1 LERRSNFSGENCR
14 SVLDLQLAK
23 DETQLA
29 NLRRLFKKKV
39 SGGRLNFQY
48 RNSALEYKHY
58 TDIMEEK
65 NKKKLSGWL
74 SWRRVFFALLS
85 AVIVISTFQLTA
97 RADSVIPNMQNG
109 SWDKSAAT
117 AGNDQLI
124 GLTYSLRT
132 LLWTAGVVLES
143 SQSILTRVADT
154 SFYQDQL
161 GGFYSK
167 QETGASSGSS
177 SRSGWNIVKNIC
189 NTVLI
194 ILLLFIAFGTILRVE
209 SYNYKYLLVKLIVV
223 AMLVNFSGVIAGIVL
238 DFSHIIMGVFSD
250 QISNIGRSIQE
261 NSKILQEY
269 TGTADLGDI
278 GTVTQNLGDNI
289 TRTISRVNVNLI
301 LASILMFILGITVLA
316 VALFLIVRTVSL
328 WLLFT
333 LSPLALALYVL
344 PNTRVASL
352 KWWDAFLRYAF
363 AGPLLFF
370 FLYLTVFISSNLN
383 VPAEQTMA
391 GSDSFIIF
399 SNSGSF
405 LDYLFLVVLL
415 WASIFLSR
423 SLSIAGSTQVV
434 GYFRDL
440 TKSDRSMKVI
450 TKLVDSGGAALQGV
464 RSGKILHQ
472 WTGAPLKVQ
481 EGLKGPIKTGE
492 AGARRPFQPA
502 LKTQTEATK
511 QALESMLNPSAL
523 GRVVSIV
530 DAKRR
535 GSELGGIGGDLREM
549 SELAALSS
557 KNPSEFLRTLWRR
570 FEPQTAPTGSFW
582 RDAKTLNQEINRQI
596 DSQESVRHAFNEM
609 GAHND
614 KIVNF
619 QAKDQNERE
628 AQIYKMAWTGGLP
641 DYFNQQG
648 KAYNPET
655 LSAYLKTNFGEVQG
669 SRVAEKLKMIGETKK
684 DPSLNVAS
692 WDEKKN
698 KFQLAEK
705 PKEAVKI
712 DPKDLRTM
720 APQALLNKNEKGEY
734 SGFNATGKQFLA
746 QMSQEMIK
754 EIKNMRQDT
763 VKAMGEAYKNSQKEL
778 SHEFAKQMGKVGTI
792 GLKAETVK
800 AVGQAHMQGPFH
812 VEEVQAP
819 HSQIN
824 LGQEFLNKIAGRAF
838 AGRRVDTG
846 KVGVAVAEDK
856 GIKAAGSPEAKIE
869 NAKLAG
875 RAFAEKR
882 IGADKAVEKA
892 GIAPSEEEA
901 KVETT
906 GLKDKQ
912 KFLMLGNKQPEAE

>member
-1 LERRSNFSGENCR
+1 
-14 SVLDLQLAK
+14 
-23 DETQLA
+23 
-29 NLRRLFKKKV
+29 
-39 SGGRLNFQY
+39 
-48 RNSALEYKHY
+48 
-58 TDIMEEK
+58 MEEK
-65 NKKKLSGWL
+65 QKSKWFSKLSR
-74 SWRRVFFALLS
+74 RRVFFTLL
-85 AVIVISTFQLTA
+85 TFAFFLTLFQA
-97 RADSVIPNMQNG
+97 PSDVRADSVIPNMKNG
-109 SWDKSAAT
+109 SWDRSAAT

-154 SFYQDQL
+154 AFYQDQL
-161 GGFYSK
+161 GGFYRK
-167 QETGASSGSS
+167 QETGASTSSS

-194 ILLLFIAFGTILRVE
+194 IILLFIAFGTILRVE

-223 AMLVNFSGVIAGIVL
+223 AILVNFSGVIAGIVL

-250 QISNIGRSIQE
+250 QITNIGRSIQE

-269 TGTADLGDI
+269 TNTTDLGDMS
-278 GTVTQNLGDNI
+278 TTTQNLGDNI

-301 LASILMFILGITVLA
+301 LASVLMFILGITVLA

-383 VPAEQTMA
+383 IPSEQTMA

-423 SLSIAGSTQVV
+423 SLSIAGSLQIV

-440 TKSDRSMKVI
+440 TKGDRSMRVI
-450 TKLVDSGGAALQGV
+450 TKLVDSGGAAIDKA
-464 RSGKILHQ
+464 RSGKLLHQ
-472 WTGAPLKVQ
+472 WTGSPLQVKESLQ
-481 EGLKGPIKTGE
+481 GPFRPEG
-492 AGARRPFQPA
+492 AGKRSFQPA

-511 QALESMLNPSAL
+511 KALESMLNPSAI
-523 GRVVSIV
+523 GRVLSIV
-530 DAKRR
+530 DSKRK
-535 GSELGGIGGDLREM
+535 GGELGEIGGDLRKMTEM
-549 SELAALSS
+549 AALSGT
-557 KNPSEFLRTLWRR
+557 NPSEYLRTLWRR

-596 DSQESVRHAFNEM
+596 DSQERVRATFNEI
-609 GAHND
+609 GARSD
-614 KIVNF
+614 KIVDF
-619 QAKDQNERE
+619 QAKDLNERE
-628 AQIYKMAWTGGLP
+628 AQIYKLAWTGNLP
-641 DYFNQQG
+641 EMFNKQG
-648 KAYNPET
+648 QAYSPEN
-655 LSAYLKTNFGEVQG
+655 LSSYLKKNFGEVQG
-669 SRVAEKLKMIGETKK
+669 GRVAEKLKMIGEVKK
-684 DPSLNVAS
+684 DPSLNVTS
-692 WDEKKN
+692 WNEKKS
-698 KFQLAEK
+698 KFELSEK
-705 PKEAVKI
+705 PKEAAAKI
-712 DPKDLRTM
+712 EPKDLKKM

-734 SGFNATGKQFLA
+734 TGFNETGKQFLM
-746 QMSQEMIK
+746 QMSREMVS

-763 VKAMGEAYKNSQKEL
+763 VKAMGEAYKNSQKDL
-778 SHEFAKQMGKVGTI
+778 SKEFAKQLGKGGIGTAIQTETIRAI
-792 GLKAETVK
+792 GKA
-800 AVGQAHMQGPFH
+800 QMHGPFH

-819 HSQIN
+819 HSQIS

-838 AGRRVDTG
+838 AGKHVDTG
-846 KVGVAVAEDK
+846 KVGIVEADNKMQPPVKPDV
-856 GIKAAGSPEAKIE
+856 SPE
-869 NAKLAG
+869 NSKLVG
-875 RAFAEKR
+875 RAFAGKKM
-882 IGADKAVEKA
+882 GVEKVA
-892 GIAPSEEEA
+892 SKLEVVLEPTKEEA
-901 KVETT
+901 V

-912 KFLMLGNKQPEAE
+912 KMLMLGSKQPEAEAE

>member
-1 LERRSNFSGENCR
+1 M
-14 SVLDLQLAK
+14 K
-23 DETQLA
+23 
-29 NLRRLFKKKV
+29 
-39 SGGRLNFQY
+39 
-48 RNSALEYKHY
+48 
-58 TDIMEEK
+58 EK
-65 NKKKLSGWL
+65 NKTNFFPWLKGKKA
-74 SWRRVFFALLS
+74 VFAVFLCLLITLPS
-85 AVIVISTFQLTA
+85 LTA
-97 RADSVIPNMQNG
+97 ADSVIPNMQNNA
-109 SWDKSAAT
+109 WDKSAAT

-143 SQSILTRVADT
+143 SQSILTRVANT

-167 QETGASSGSS
+167 KETGAKIGSS
-177 SRSGWNIVKNIC
+177 SNNSGWNIVKNIC
-189 NTVLI
+189 NTVLVI
-194 ILLLFIAFGTILRVE
+194 ILLFIAFGTILRVE

-223 AMLVNFSGVIAGIVL
+223 AILVNFSGVIAGIVL

-261 NSKILQEY
+261 NSKILQEF
-269 TGTADLGDI
+269 TGTADLGDM

-344 PNTRVASL
+344 PNTRIASL

-440 TKSDRSMKVI
+440 TKGDRSMKVI
-450 TKLVDSGGAALQGV
+450 TKLVDSGGAAFQGV

-481 EGLKGPIKTGE
+481 EGLKGPG
-492 AGARRPFQPA
+492 AGKGAGRPFQPA

-523 GRVVSIV
+523 GRVMSIV
-530 DAKRR
+530 DAKRK
-535 GSELGGIGGDLREM
+535 GVELGEMGGSLREM
-549 SELAALSS
+549 TETAALSAQ
-557 KNPSEFLRTLWRR
+557 NPSEFLRTLWRR

-596 DSQESVRHAFNEM
+596 DNQESVRRTFNEI
-609 GAHND
+609 GARND
-614 KIVNF
+614 AIVNF

-628 AQIYKMAWTGGLP
+628 AQIYKLAWTGGLP

-648 KAYNPET
+648 KAYSPET
-655 LSAYLKTNFGEVQG
+655 LSTFLKANFGDVQG
-669 SRVAEKLKMIGETKK
+669 ARVAEKLKMIGETKK
-684 DPSLNVAS
+684 DPGLDVTS
-692 WDEKKN
+692 WNEKKN
-698 KFQLAEK
+698 KFELAAK

-712 DPKDLRTM
+712 EAKDLRAM
-720 APQALLNKNEKGEY
+720 APQALLTKSEKGEY
-734 SGFNATGKQFLA
+734 SGFNETGKQFLA

-754 EIKNMRQDT
+754 EVKNMRQDT
-763 VKAMGEAYKNSQKEL
+763 VKAIGEAYQNSQKSL
-778 SHEFAKQMGKVGTI
+778 GKEFAKQLGKAGTVG
-792 GLKAETVK
+792 LRADTVK
-800 AVGQAHMQGPFH
+800 AVGQARMQGPFH

-819 HSQIN
+819 HSQIS
-824 LGQEFLNKIAGRAF
+824 LGQEFLNKVAGRAF
-838 AGRRVDTG
+838 AGKKVDTG
-846 KVGVAVAEDK
+846 KVGIVEAEGMK
-856 GIKAAGSPEAKIE
+856 VEPVLANKEMTTEQAKI
-869 NAKLAG
+869 AG
-875 RAFAEKR
+875 RIFAEKR
-882 IGADKAVEKA
+882 VGADKVVEKA
-892 GIAPSEEEA
+892 EIAPSEEEA
-901 KVETT
+901 KTDAT

-912 KFLMLGNKQPEAE
+912 KFLMLGGKQPEAE

>member
-1 LERRSNFSGENCR
+1 
-14 SVLDLQLAK
+14 
-23 DETQLA
+23 
-29 NLRRLFKKKV
+29 
-39 SGGRLNFQY
+39 
-48 RNSALEYKHY
+48 
-58 TDIMEEK
+58 M
-65 NKKKLSGWL
+65 
-74 SWRRVFFALLS
+74 LLS
-85 AVIVISTFQLTA
+85 FVVILNLFQDPPLA
-97 RADSVIPNMQNG
+97 SADSVIPVMNNG

-154 SFYQDQL
+154 GFYQDQL
-161 GGFYSK
+161 GGFYRK

-177 SRSGWNIVKNIC
+177 NRSGWNIVKNIC

-194 ILLLFIAFGTILRVE
+194 IFLLFIAFGTILRVE
-209 SYNYKYLLVKLIVV
+209 SYNYKYLLVKLVVV
-223 AMLVNFSGVIAGIVL
+223 ALLVNFSGVIAGIVL

-250 QISNIGRSIQE
+250 QITNIGRSIQE
-261 NSKILQEY
+261 NSKILQEF
-269 TGTADLGDI
+269 TGTADLGDVDA
-278 GTVTQNLGDNI
+278 VTRNLGDNI

-301 LASILMFILGITVLA
+301 LASILMFVLGITVLA

-344 PNTRVASL
+344 PHTRVASL

-370 FLYLTVFISSNLN
+370 FLYLTVFISGNLN

-434 GYFRDL
+434 GYFKDL
-440 TKSDRSMKVI
+440 SKGDRSMQVI
-450 TKLVDSGGAALQGV
+450 TKLVDSGGAALDKA

-472 WTGAPLKVQ
+472 WTGAPLQVKDTM
-481 EGLKGPIKTGE
+481 KGPFKGGE
-492 AGARRPFQPA
+492 AGGKRPFQPA

-511 QALESMLNPSAL
+511 KALESMLNPSAI
-523 GRVVSIV
+523 GRVLSIV
-530 DAKRR
+530 DAKRK
-535 GSELGGIGGDLREM
+535 GADLGEIGGDLREM
-549 SELAALSS
+549 SEMAALSAQ
-557 KNPSEFLRTLWRR
+557 NPSEFLRTLWKR

-582 RDAKTLNQEINRQI
+582 RDAKTLNQEINKQI
-596 DSQESVRHAFNEM
+596 DSQENVRRTFNEM
-609 GAHND
+609 GAQNN
-614 KIVNF
+614 KIIDF
-619 QAKDQNERE
+619 QAKDLNEKE
-628 AQIYKMAWTGGLP
+628 AQIYKLAWTGALP
-641 DYFNQQG
+641 EYFNKQG
-648 KAYNPET
+648 KAYNPEN
-655 LSAYLKTNFGEVQG
+655 LAVYLKSSFGEVQG
-669 SRVAEKLKMIGETKK
+669 GRVAEKLKMIGESKK

-692 WDEKKN
+692 WNEKKS
-698 KFQLAEK
+698 KFEVAEK

-720 APQALLNKNEKGEY
+720 APQAMLTKNEKGEY
-734 SGFNATGKQFLA
+734 SGFNETGKQFLM
-746 QMSQEMIK
+746 QMSKEMVS
-754 EIKNMRQDT
+754 EVKNMRQDT
-763 VKAMGEAYKNSQKEL
+763 VKAIGDAYKNSQKEL
-778 SHEFAKQMGKVGTI
+778 GREFAKQLGKGGGAGASI
-792 GLKAETVK
+792 QAETIRAIGK
-800 AVGQAHMQGPFH
+800 AQMQGPFH

-819 HSQIN
+819 HSQIS

-838 AGRRVDTG
+838 AGKRVDTG
-846 KVGVAVAEDK
+846 KVGIVEAENK
-856 GIKAAGSPEAKIE
+856 KLEPPPSKEQAEE
-869 NAKLAG
+869 NAKIAG
-875 RAFAEKR
+875 RAFAEKKTGAER
-882 IGADKAVEKA
+882 IAEQTQLVAEVSDEEKA
-892 GIAPSEEEA
+892 
-901 KVETT
+901 ETS

-912 KFLMLGNKQPEAE
+912 KMLMLGNKQPEAE

>member
-1 LERRSNFSGENCR
+1 
-14 SVLDLQLAK
+14 
-23 DETQLA
+23 
-29 NLRRLFKKKV
+29 
-39 SGGRLNFQY
+39 
-48 RNSALEYKHY
+48 
-58 TDIMEEK
+58 MEEK
-65 NKKKLSGWL
+65 NKKKFYGWL
-74 SWRRVFFALLS
+74 SWRRVIFALLS
-85 AVIVISTFQLTA
+85 AVFVLSAFQLTA

-109 SWDKSAAT
+109 SWDRSAAT

-223 AMLVNFSGVIAGIVL
+223 ALLVNFSGVITGIVL

-261 NSKILQEY
+261 NSKILQEF
-269 TGTADLGDI
+269 TGTADLGDM

-301 LASILMFILGITVLA
+301 LASVLMFILGITVLA

-344 PNTRVASL
+344 PNTRIASL

-383 VPAEQTMA
+383 VPSEQTMA

-440 TKSDRSMKVI
+440 TKGDRSMKVI
-450 TKLVDSGGAALQGV
+450 TKLVDSGGAALEGV

-481 EGLKGPIKTGE
+481 EGLKGPVKGGE
-492 AGARRPFQPA
+492 AGRRFQPA

-523 GRVVSIV
+523 GRVMSIV

-535 GSELGGIGGDLREM
+535 GAELGGIGGDLREM
-549 SELAALSS
+549 SELASLSS

-570 FEPQTAPTGSFW
+570 FEPQAAPTGSFW

-596 DSQESVRHAFNEM
+596 DSQERVRQTFNDI
-609 GAHND
+609 GAKND
-614 KIVNF
+614 QIVNF

-628 AQIYKMAWTGGLP
+628 AQIYKLAWTGGLP
-641 DYFNQQG
+641 EYFNQQG
-648 KAYNPET
+648 KAYTPEV
-655 LSAYLKTNFGEVQG
+655 LSAYLKANFGETQG
-669 SRVAEKLKMIGETKK
+669 ARVAEKLKMIGETKK
-684 DPSLNVAS
+684 DPSLNVTT

-705 PKEAVKI
+705 PKEAAKI

-720 APQALLNKNEKGEY
+720 APQALLTKNEKGEY
-734 SGFNATGKQFLA
+734 SGFNETGRQFLS

-763 VKAMGEAYKNSQKEL
+763 VKAMGEAYKNSHKEL
-778 SHEFAKQMGKVGTI
+778 SRDLAKQIGKAGVG
-792 GLKAETVK
+792 GLKAETIK
-800 AVGQAHMQGPFH
+800 AIGRAQMQGPFH

-819 HSQIN
+819 HSQIS

-875 RAFAEKR
+875 RAFAEKK
-882 IGADKAVEKA
+882 IGADKALAKA
-892 GIAPSEEEA
+892 EIVPSEEEA
-901 KVETT
+901 KVETS